1 MTKLPKV
8 EAHPSPYYVFCR
20 EQRPLLPAH
29 LTNRD
34 REKLLG
40 QNWRKLSE
48 AGRATYQ
55 RGLTR
60 LPCSGQGG
68 LRRWALSQP
77 AAVSVSAAA
86 EAQAETATE
95 TAAETANET
104 AIETATETAAET
116 ATEAA
121 AAHPEDQP
129 AAKRRAY
136 QDDQGRFQREAYRRF
151 CKEQQPLL
159 PAGTTNTDRE
169 KLLGQLAPRP
179 EP

>member
-1 MTKLPKV
+1 MTKLSKV

-29 LTNRD
+29 LTNSD

-40 QNWRKLSE
+40 QNWRKLST

-55 RGLTR
+55 RGLTPVR
-60 LPCSGQGG
+60 TPGRGG
-68 LRRWALSQP
+68 FRRWALSQP
-77 AAVSVSAAA
+77 AAVSVAA
-86 EAQAETATE
+86 ETEAHETETATE
-95 TAAETANET
+95 TATAAAAETA
-104 AIETATETAAET
+104 AAA

-121 AAHPEDQP
+121 AAHSEDQP

-136 QDDQGRFQREAYRRF
+136 QDDQGGLEREAYRRF
-151 CKEQQPLL
+151 CKEQQPALL

-179 EP
+179 QP